1 MAHPAPQTEPRP
13 NPRRRAANAPLAVA
27 ALTTRITLN
36 SPTTQRVYRRTF
48 ERLKA
53 DIYTLTVRTRTL
65 DLDEAADTAEG
76 IIAAMFDQLQKD
88 LREDIRRTD
97 LSMER
102 DGITDTGVYAAA
114 ATMDATITTPLAKR
128 FLDLIQAVDT
138 LIVRLDVLWLNDSI
152 DTRNC
157 KDRAY
162 TWQRRLF
169 KTANRIREHAHTARK
184 AMQSELQRRGPRTRP
199 SAGAGAGDDDRPTA
213 SDAESV
219 EEAIDAEAT
228 NGSGRAAEPSDEAS
242 GSPAPASQPAEVAA
256 VSAS

>member
-1 MAHPAPQTEPRP
+1 MAHPAPQTESRTS
-13 NPRRRAANAPLAVA
+13 PRRRAANAPLAVA

-76 IIAAMFDQLQKD
+76 IIATMFDQLQKD

-128 FLDLIQAVDT
+128 FLDIIQAVDT

-184 AMQSELQRRGPRTRP
+184 AMQSELQRRGARARP
-199 SAGAGAGDDDRPTA
+199 SAGDDDRPTA
-213 SDAESV
+213 SDADGV
-219 EEAIDAEAT
+219 EETIDAEAT
-228 NGSGRAAEPSDEAS
+228 NGSGHAAEADDDAPALL
-242 GSPAPASQPAEVAA
+242 APASKPATAE
-256 VSAS
+256 SAPAS